1 MSGWESDLP
10 QRMHEYWALFS
21 PKHPQLDSLLIVLQD
36 HPSKGT
42 PRSCYEATTP
52 LGRTLRFEFHL
63 LCLWQIEAAELEA
76 LSSVVLLPLLP
87 FTRGAGLE
95 DIYKA
100 FERIDAMEE
109 DRQKREIRAGMV
121 GTARLKFGDIDWLSH
136 IGGKA
141 ALMGTDLYE
150 EKALRRSAVHCLRPC
165 SRLASELGSC
175 PSLPIWDLLTA
186 IRSSISRRNSQRF
199 VMIGPSSK
207 SSARSSPAIESPKG
221 ENAKERR
228 SQTQAPLFVF
238 AAQRLKIQR
247 LTPALRLRL

>member
-150 EKALRRSAVHCLRPC
+150 EIIQEGA
-165 SRLASELGSC
+165 E
-175 PSLPIWDLLTA
+175 
-186 IRSSISRRNSQRF
+186 
-199 VMIGPSSK
+199 
-207 SSARSSPAIESPKG
+207 
-221 ENAKERR
+221 KERR
-228 SQTQAPLFVF
+228 TLLETMLQARFGAGIMPLLTNLGSLDSDTLLDLATKF
-238 AAQRLKIQR
+238 ATIRDDRAFLEE
-247 LTPALRLRL
+247 LRQVLPSD